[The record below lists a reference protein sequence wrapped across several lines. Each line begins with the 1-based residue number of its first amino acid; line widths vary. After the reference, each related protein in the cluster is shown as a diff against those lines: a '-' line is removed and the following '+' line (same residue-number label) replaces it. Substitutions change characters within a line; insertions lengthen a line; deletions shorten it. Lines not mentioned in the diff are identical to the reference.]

1 MLFDRISLVDA
12 ELIDMLKETL
22 PDDLPTVFIS
32 SVANMGL
39 DELKDTLWR
48 ELNSESNKLQDIISG
63 ENLVHRDKDMKNQI
77 NLEGLDE
84 LDDFEEAEDD
94 DDIEELDDFE
104 YED

>member
-1 MLFDRISLVDA
+1 MPPRALSFNS
-12 ELIDMLKETL
+12 KGN
-22 PDDLPTVFIS
+22 DLPTVFIS

-77 NLEGLDE
+77 NLEGLD
-84 LDDFEEAEDD
+84 DFEEAEDD